1 MELGWNIFPWV
12 AAAVFTLALASALFA
27 LRKRERSSMAIA
39 CSATAIALFV
49 LFMASLWMTLERPPL
64 RTLGETRLW
73 YSLFMLLAGLF
84 TYLRWRFRWI
94 LSFSTLMAT
103 VFMVINILK
112 PEIHDQTLMPAL
124 QSIWFVPH
132 VSVYMFS
139 YALLGCATILAIG
152 ALATRSDKFDEAIE
166 RLVYGGVAFVT
177 IGMLTGAI
185 WAKDAWGAY
194 WSWDAK
200 EAWAAVTWGLYLIAI
215 HLALRPATYTS
226 EQQKRI
232 YYIIIIVA
240 FVALQMCWW
249 GVNYLPSAQAS
260 VHTYNQ

>member
-12 AAAVFTLALASALFA
+12 AAAVFALSLTSAVTA
-27 LRKRERSSMAIA
+27 LRNHERSGIAIA
-39 CSATAIALFV
+39 CGATAIALFM
-49 LFMASLWMTLERPPL
+49 LFIATLWVTLERPPL
-64 RTLGETRLW
+64 RTMGETRLW
-73 YSLFMLLAGLF
+73 YSLFLLMAGLF
-84 TYLRWRFRWI
+84 TYVRWQFRWI
-94 LSFSTLMAT
+94 LSFSTLLAT

-124 QSIWFVPH
+124 QSVWFVPH

-152 ALATRSDKFDEAIE
+152 ALISRSDKLDNAIE
-166 RLVYGGVAFVT
+166 RLLYGGVAFVT
-177 IGMLTGAI
+177 IGMLSGAI

-200 EAWAAVTWGLYLIAI
+200 EAWAAVTWGLYLVAI
-215 HLALRPATYTS
+215 HLALRPSTYTS
-226 EQQKRI
+226 AWQKRT
-232 YYIIIIVA
+232 YYIVIIAA
-240 FVALQMCWW
+240 FLALQMCWW
-249 GVNYLPSAQAS
+249 GVNYLPTATES